1 PGRATAL
8 LLLSGRRRK
17 GSPIPMVMTKRPFFI
32 WFVTPAAVLA
42 LLYMFGLA
50 SVLELSFRKFI
61 PGSLEVGEW
70 TLSNLDY
77 VARPLFRTV
86 FIDTALICLLT
97 AAFTLLVGYPIAYA
111 LVRTK
116 SSALRAAIL
125 IIAVTPLFTGEITR
139 TYSWLV
145 VMGNAGFVNAVLMG
159 LGLVSK
165 PVQLMFTKFAVV
177 VVLVHFTLP
186 IMIIILATALSQ
198 IDPAYEKA
206 AQSLGA
212 GPVRSFASVTLPLS
226 GPGLI
231 AGITTCFAWTFSA
244 FATPQLIGGGQVNMI
259 GNLVYQVGIASFNF
273 PVAAVLSLAGVLF
286 TMVLV
291 GLMRLALS
299 PLERIPTR

>member
-1 PGRATAL
+1 
-8 LLLSGRRRK
+8 
-17 GSPIPMVMTKRPFFI
+17 MTKRPFFI

>member
-1 PGRATAL
+1 
-8 LLLSGRRRK
+8 
-17 GSPIPMVMTKRPFFI
+17 MTKRPFFI
-32 WFVTPAAVLA
+32 WFVTPAVVLA
-42 LLYMFGLA
+42 LFYMFGLA

-70 TLSNLDY
+70 TFSNLEY
-77 VARPLFRTV
+77 VARPLFRAV
-86 FIDTALICLLT
+86 FTDTALICLLT

-212 GPVRSFASVTLPLS
+212 GPVRSFATVTLPLS

>member
-1 PGRATAL
+1 
-8 LLLSGRRRK
+8 
-17 GSPIPMVMTKRPFFI
+17 MVMTKRPFFI
-32 WFVTPAAVLA
+32 WFVTPAVVLA
-42 LLYMFGLA
+42 LFYMFGLA

-70 TLSNLDY
+70 TFSNLEY
-77 VARPLFRTV
+77 VARPLFRAV
-86 FIDTALICLLT
+86 FTDTALICLLT

-212 GPVRSFASVTLPLS
+212 GPVRSFATVTLPLS

>member
-1 PGRATAL
+1 
-8 LLLSGRRRK
+8 
-17 GSPIPMVMTKRPFFI
+17 MVMTKRPFFF
-32 WFVTPAAVLA
+32 WFVTPAVVLA
-42 LLYMFGLA
+42 LFYMFGLA

-70 TLSNLDY
+70 TFSNLEY
-77 VARPLFRTV
+77 VVRPLFRTV
-86 FIDTALICLLT
+86 FTDTALICLLT

-212 GPVRSFASVTLPLS
+212 GPVRSFATVTLPLS

>member
-1 PGRATAL
+1 MLLKL
-8 LLLSGRRRK
+8 LL
-17 GSPIPMVMTKRPFFI
+17 F
-32 WFVTPAAVLA
+32 
-42 LLYMFGLA
+42 
-50 SVLELSFRKFI
+50 
-61 PGSLEVGEW
+61 
-70 TLSNLDY
+70 N

>member
-1 PGRATAL
+1 
-8 LLLSGRRRK
+8 
-17 GSPIPMVMTKRPFFI
+17 MVMTKRPFFF
-32 WFVTPAAVLA
+32 WFVTPAVVLA
-42 LLYMFGLA
+42 LFYMFGLA

-70 TLSNLDY
+70 TFSNLEY
-77 VARPLFRTV
+77 VVRPLFRTV
-86 FIDTALICLLT
+86 FTDTALICLLT

-145 VMGNAGFVNAVLMG
+145 VMGNAGFVNAVLMS

-212 GPVRSFASVTLPLS
+212 GPVRSFATVTLPLS

>member
-1 PGRATAL
+1 
-8 LLLSGRRRK
+8 
-17 GSPIPMVMTKRPFFI
+17 MVMTKRPFFI

>member
-1 PGRATAL
+1 
-8 LLLSGRRRK
+8 
-17 GSPIPMVMTKRPFFI
+17 MVMTKRPFFI
-32 WFVTPAAVLA
+32 WFVTPAVVLA
-42 LLYMFGLA
+42 LFYMFGLA

-70 TLSNLDY
+70 TFSNLEY
-77 VARPLFRTV
+77 VVRPLFRTV
-86 FIDTALICLLT
+86 FTDTALICLLT

-145 VMGNAGFVNAVLMG
+145 VMGNAGFINAVLMG

-212 GPVRSFASVTLPLS
+212 GPVRSFATVTLPLS

>member
-1 PGRATAL
+1 
-8 LLLSGRRRK
+8 
-17 GSPIPMVMTKRPFFI
+17 MVMTKRPFFI

-226 GPGLI
+226 GSGLI
-231 AGITTCFAWTFSA
+231 AGITTRFAWTFSA